1 MQQTCLGTRGMG
13 VGSDKAPSEEE
24 LPSWMVWAVVATT
37 VSSWGGMRKAW
48 LGEDH
53 RRKVS

>member
-13 VGSDKAPSEEE
+13 VGSDKAPSEGE